1 MLVVHANIR
10 RYLFCFALAWPAW
23 IVSFPAKSQSNSEE
37 ILFSK
42 KLFRDDVM
50 FFGVFRDLR
59 GTLFLKKDSL
69 LFVVDKPENKRFSF
83 ALHYKQIKSI
93 RRTYWTLFPNRI
105 GIRTTDDRSYSLR
118 SYKRKRVIEIARERM
133 KVFASP

>member
-1 MLVVHANIR
+1 MFHATIR
-10 RYLFCFALAWPAW
+10 RYILCLALALPAW
-23 IVSFPAKSQSNSEE
+23 IVSFPAKSQANSEE
-37 ILFSK
+37 LLFSK

-59 GTLFLKKDSL
+59 GTLFLKNDSL
-69 LFVVDKPENKRFSF
+69 LFVVNKPENKRFSF

-105 GIRTTDDRSYSLR
+105 GIRTTGGCSYSLR
-118 SYKRKRVIEIARERM
+118 SYKRKRVIEITKERM
-133 KVFASP
+133 KAFALQ

>member
-1 MLVVHANIR
+1 MLHTSIR
-10 RYLFCFALAWPAW
+10 KWIFYLGLVLPAW
-23 IVSFPAKSQSNSEE
+23 IASFPVKSQANSEE
-37 ILFSK
+37 VLFSK

-59 GTLFLKKDSL
+59 GTLFLKNDSL
-69 LFVVDKPENKRFSF
+69 LFVVSKPENKRFSF

-105 GIRTTDDRSYSLR
+105 GIRTTGGCSYSLR
-118 SYKRKRVIEIARERM
+118 SYKRKRVIEITRERM
-133 KVFASP
+133 KLFALP